1 MNENTNLIEQVI
13 KLVARTGLFFAKA
26 DGQYSEREQAFI
38 NEYIAQLAKDGSP
51 DEVRALLGDV
61 EHEHITLEG
70 LVADTRAVLEQIP
83 VNDAD
88 MVTLMLYA
96 FINDVVK
103 TDGEDCPAEKE
114 ALRQWC
120 AALAKKENQD

>member
-1 MNENTNLIEQVI
+1 MNENVNLIEQVI

-26 DGQYSEREQAFI
+26 DGDYTEREQAFI
-38 NEYIAQLAKDGSP
+38 NEYVNQLARDGSP

-61 EHEHITLEG
+61 EHEPVTLDQ
-70 LVADTRAVLEQIP
+70 LIADTQALLAQLPVADGQ
-83 VNDAD
+83 
-88 MVTLMLYA
+88 MVSLMLYA

-103 TDGEDCPAEKE
+103 ADGDDCPAEKE

-120 AALAKKENQD
+120 AALAADAAK